1 MSNPD
6 LNSQESNMS
15 IESDSSYPGPSVP
28 ESDTEIDLY
37 LEHIKQLKNYH
48 FRQSEYFNE
57 LGHVLEKKG
66 KEAAIDF
73 EKEKHSILEKAPPKF
88 YFNQHKS
95 SKKSLNE
102 LSGIALLKKLKQ
114 FIVETD
120 SKLEKLPVPISSKTY
135 DLNHILKILENG
147 NHFLKSKTKQLLA
160 EYATFGMWLE
170 LLFIKH
176 HGHFE
181 TF

>member
-1 MSNPD
+1 MSRPD

-15 IESDSSYPGPSVP
+15 IDSIGSSIP

-57 LGHVLEKKG
+57 LGYVLEKRH
-66 KEAAIDF
+66 
-73 EKEKHSILEKAPPKF
+73 EKEKHSKLEKAPPKF
-88 YFNQHKS
+88 YFNQYKS

-120 SKLEKLPVPISSKTY
+120 SKLEKLPVHVSSKTY
-135 DLNHILKILENG
+135 DLKHILKIL
-147 NHFLKSKTKQLLA
+147 K
-160 EYATFGMWLE
+160 
-170 LLFIKH
+170 LF
-176 HGHFE
+176 
-181 TF
+181 